1 MCPTICCQTAASV
14 ISKNSNLMT
23 PPSFEI
29 SLTELREVLDAC
41 RALAPAVETTG
52 RAIITSIQSGGK
64 LLTCGNGG
72 SAADALHLAEELVG
86 RYSIERR
93 ALPGLCLNADPTAI
107 TCICN
112 DYGYEQVFARGV
124 QALARPG
131 DVLVCFTTSGNSA
144 NVIAAFHAAANI
156 GVTTIL
162 LAGRNGGLA
171 RGLCQHEI
179 IVPSNNTARI
189 QEVHTLVL
197 HQWLEAID
205 ATPWP
210 ERLP

>member
-1 MCPTICCQTAASV
+1 
-14 ISKNSNLMT
+14 MT
-23 PPSFEI
+23 PTFKESAQELGKVLEA
-29 SLTELREVLDAC
+29 SLAM
-41 RALAPAVETTG
+41 APAVEKAG
-52 RAIITSIQSGGK
+52 EAIVQAILAGGK

-86 RYSIERR
+86 RYSVERR
-93 ALPGLCLNADPTAI
+93 ALPALCLNADATAI

-112 DYGYEQVFARGV
+112 DYGYEHVFSRGV
-124 QALARPG
+124 EALGKPG
-131 DVLVCFTTSGNSA
+131 DVIVGFTTSGNSA
-144 NVIAAFHAAANI
+144 NVIAAFEAAAKR

-162 LAGRNGGLA
+162 LAGKDGGAA
-171 RGLCQHEI
+171 RGTCDHEI
-179 IVPSNNTARI
+179 IVPSSNTARI

-210 ERLP
+210 ETLP

>member
-1 MCPTICCQTAASV
+1 MNPPTFHASV
-14 ISKNSNLMT
+14 
-23 PPSFEI
+23 
-29 SLTELREVLDAC
+29 TELQAVLEAC
-41 RALAPAVETTG
+41 RPLESAVAAAG
-52 RAIITSIQSGGK
+52 QAIIASIQQGGK

-86 RYSIERR
+86 RYHLERR
-93 ALPGLCLNADPTAI
+93 ALPAICLNADPTAI

-112 DYGYEQVFARGV
+112 DYGYEHVFSRGV
-124 QALARPG
+124 EALGRRG
-131 DVLVCFTTSGNSA
+131 DVLVGFTTSGNSA
-144 NVIAAFHAAANI
+144 NVIAAFHAAAAL
-156 GVTTIL
+156 GVTTVL
-162 LAGRNGGLA
+162 LAGRDGGQA

-179 IVPSNNTARI
+179 IVPSGNTARI

-210 ERLP
+210 AVLP

>member
-1 MCPTICCQTAASV
+1 MKPPTFHASV
-14 ISKNSNLMT
+14 
-23 PPSFEI
+23 
-29 SLTELREVLDAC
+29 TELQAVLEAC
-41 RALAPAVETTG
+41 RPLESAVAAAG
-52 RAIITSIQSGGK
+52 QAIIASIQQGGK

-86 RYSIERR
+86 RYHLERR
-93 ALPGLCLNADPTAI
+93 ALPAICLNADPTAI

-112 DYGYEQVFARGV
+112 DYGYEHVFSRGV
-124 QALARPG
+124 EALGRRG
-131 DVLVCFTTSGNSA
+131 DVLVGFTTSGNSA
-144 NVIAAFHAAANI
+144 NVIAAFHAAAAL
-156 GVTTIL
+156 GVTTVL
-162 LAGRNGGLA
+162 LAGRDGGQA

-179 IVPSNNTARI
+179 IVPSGNTARI

-210 ERLP
+210 AVLP